1 MAGTGR
7 VRVVVLPPAPAIL
20 YMLTVSMYSIGM
32 PTPSDLPP
40 PSMGYLVW
48 HLTLRWRAELDRA
61 LAPLGLTSAQYA
73 VLASLYGLSQSGA
86 RPSQRELAD
95 FAGLEPMH
103 VSKLV
108 RALQRA
114 GLVAR
119 AGNPADTRAV
129 QLSVT
134 GRGVQ
139 VVTAARATVLEL
151 EEQRLAPLGGRS
163 SQRSGELREALLV
176 LLRHTQAPSS
186 ASERSVAAR
195 PAPTAR
201 GPDQATR

>member
-1 MAGTGR
+1 
-7 VRVVVLPPAPAIL
+7 
-20 YMLTVSMYSIGM
+20 M
-32 PTPSDLPP
+32 PTPTEIPP
-40 PSMGYLVW
+40 PSLGYLVW
-48 HLTLRWRAELDRA
+48 HLTLRWRAQLDRA

-73 VLASLYGLSQSGA
+73 VLASLYGLSRGGA

-114 GLVAR
+114 GLVER
-119 AGNPADTRAV
+119 AGNPADTRAI

-134 GRGVQ
+134 DRGVQ

-151 EEQRLAPLGGRS
+151 EEQRLAPLGGRG
-163 SQRSGELREALLV
+163 SQQSAQLREALVV
-176 LLRHTQAPSS
+176 LLRHTKAPSS
-186 ASERSVAAR
+186 ASEGSAAAQ
-195 PAPTAR
+195 PATTAPKGR
-201 GPDQATR
+201 

>member
-1 MAGTGR
+1 MVFA
-7 VRVVVLPPAPAIL
+7 
-20 YMLTVSMYSIGM
+20 M
-32 PTPSDLPP
+32 PTPTEIPP
-40 PSMGYLVW
+40 PSLGYLVW
-48 HLTLRWRAELDRA
+48 HLTLRWRAQLDRA

-73 VLASLYGLSQSGA
+73 VLASLYGLSRGGA

-114 GLVAR
+114 GLVER
-119 AGNPADTRAV
+119 AGNPADTRAI

-134 GRGVQ
+134 DRGVQ

-151 EEQRLAPLGGRS
+151 EEQRLVPLGGRG
-163 SQRSGELREALLV
+163 SQQSAQLREALVV
-176 LLRHTQAPSS
+176 LLRHTKAPSS
-186 ASERSVAAR
+186 ASEGSATAQ
-195 PAPTAR
+195 PATTAPEGR
-201 GPDQATR
+201 

>member
-1 MAGTGR
+1 
-7 VRVVVLPPAPAIL
+7 
-20 YMLTVSMYSIGM
+20 M
-32 PTPSDLPP
+32 PTPTDIPP
-40 PSMGYLVW
+40 PSIGYLVW
-48 HLTLRWRAELDRA
+48 HLTLRWRAELDRS

-73 VLASLYGLSQSGA
+73 VLASLYGLSQGGA

-114 GLVAR
+114 GLVER

-134 GRGVQ
+134 DRGVQ

-163 SQRSGELREALLV
+163 SQRTAQLREALLV

-186 ASERSVAAR
+186 ASEGSAAAQ
-195 PAPTAR
+195 PAPTAPESR
-201 GPDQATR
+201 